1 MNPLVS
7 IIVPVYNAE
16 KYLERCVGSVLGQ
29 EYTNF
34 ELFLVDDGSSDASA
48 ALCDRFAAED
58 ARVRVL
64 HKENTGVSDSRNQA
78 LQLAQG
84 EYVQFLDS
92 DDWLTPEAT
101 KLFVRSAGESGCDMV
116 IADFYRV
123 VGENLSH
130 KGDIEKEGLLTR
142 QEFAEQMME
151 NPADFYYGVL
161 WNKLFKRSLIERYH
175 LRMDPEIS
183 WCEDFIFNLEYIR
196 HCKSIYA
203 LQAPVYYYVRTKGS
217 LVSTQG
223 AGINNTIRMKL
234 NVFEYYNQFFKEIYD
249 EESYDDIRFH
259 VYKFFLT
266 AARDGFVGPSILP
279 GSIKLGEERQ
289 SYALPEAVAA
299 DGIAMD
305 FYRYR
310 KLWERYCEV
319 VAIRNGL
326 TLGETLVLLYLS
338 RGFAVTEIGQLSDL
352 TGMTKRSVGIALQR
366 LEKRQLLHC
375 EPIRAEKGK
384 KSGDRKNSEKKNQET
399 DDPDQ
404 QDDGKQEV
412 KRTVK
417 RGSRNF
423 VILPE
428 AETVLR
434 ELENAQ
440 RDFETVRFREFTE
453 EEKKRY
459 LKLEEKL
466 HANMKNMLTL
476 QP

>member
-7 IIVPVYNAE
+7 VIVPVYNAE
-16 KYLERCVGSVLGQ
+16 EYLERCVGSVLKQ

-34 ELFLVDDGSSDASA
+34 ELFLVDDGSSDGSA
-48 ALCDRFAAED
+48 ALCDSFARED
-58 ARVRVL
+58 ARVRVI

-101 KLFVRSAGESGCDMV
+101 KLFVRSAVDSGCDMV

-130 KGDIEKEGLLTR
+130 KGDIEQEGLLTR

-161 WNKLFKRSLIERYH
+161 WNKLFKRSLIEKYH

-196 HCKSIYA
+196 HCRSIYA
-203 LQAPVYYYVRTKGS
+203 LQAPVYYYVRTKGG
-217 LVSTQG
+217 LVSSQG
-223 AGINNTIRMKL
+223 AGINHTIRMKL

-249 EESYDDIRFH
+249 EKSYEDIRFH

-279 GSIKLGEERQ
+279 GSVKLGEERQ
-289 SYALPEAVAA
+289 SFALPEAVEE
-299 DGIAMD
+299 DGVAMD

-319 VAIRNGL
+319 VAIKNGL
-326 TLGETLVLLYLS
+326 TLGEVLVLVYLS
-338 RGFAVTEIGQLSDL
+338 RSFSVTDAGQLSDL

-366 LEKRQLLHC
+366 LEKRQLLLG
-375 EPIRAEKGK
+375 ESLRTEKGK
-384 KSGDRKNSEKKNQET
+384 KDAEKKNG
-399 DDPDQ
+399 
-404 QDDGKQEV
+404 GKQQEA
-412 KRTVK
+412 KMGK
-417 RGSRNF
+417 RGSRRF
-423 VILPE
+423 VLQP
-428 AETVLR
+428 AATPVLR
-434 ELENAQ
+434 DLELSE
-440 RDFETVRFREFTE
+440 RDFETVRFRGFAE
-453 EEKKRY
+453 EEKKHYRE
-459 LKLEEKL
+459 LSEKL
-466 HANMKNMLTL
+466 HENMKTMLTV